1 MVKRAYNIKVKVYNG
16 HSNSLLPNLCFSLV
30 HMILNPSKTPHLHTK
45 TLKKTMIVISSAS
58 VLEMAQK
65 QPPH

>member
-16 HSNSLLPNLCFSLV
+16 HSNSLV